1 VGGFETAF
9 RVVTD
14 SCNSLHIHDTYSEST
29 HRASNLEISHSK
41 DHRMKIGFI
50 GLGNM
55 GVAMAA
61 NLLKPGNDLAVFNR
75 TASKAQPLIAK
86 GARCALS
93 IMDACGGDVVLTMLA
108 DDQALDTVTYQEKG
122 ILESLPE
129 GSIHLSCSTIS
140 VALSDKLTSA
150 HKQRGQRFVS
160 APVFGRPEAAVAAKL
175 YVVASGSPDAVDE
188 CQPIFDAIGQRT
200 FRFGDKPSNANLVKL
215 SGNFLIMSVIE
226 SLSEAFALI
235 GKGAIDTR
243 EYFEF
248 LVTTLFNAPVYKTYG
263 NLVIEKRF
271 QPAGF
276 VAPLALKDVR
286 LALEAAESLR
296 VALPLG
302 DIVRNRLLALLAN
315 GGESLDWSAISQI
328 VARDAGLK

>member
-1 VGGFETAF
+1 
-9 RVVTD
+9 
-14 SCNSLHIHDTYSEST
+14 
-29 HRASNLEISHSK
+29 
-41 DHRMKIGFI
+41 MKIGFI

-61 NLLKPGNDLAVFNR
+61 HLLKSGNDLTVYNR
-75 TASKAQPLIAK
+75 TVEKAQPLIAQ
-86 GARCALS
+86 GARCAAS
-93 IMDACGGDVVLTMLA
+93 IMDTCAGDVVITMLA
-108 DDQALDTVTYQEKG
+108 DDQALESVTYREKG
-122 ILESLPE
+122 ILESLPA

-150 HKQRGQRFVS
+150 HNQRGQRFVS
-160 APVFGRPEAAVAAKL
+160 APVFGRPEAAIAAKL
-175 YVVASGSPDAVDE
+175 YVVASGAPDALDK

-200 FRFGDKPSNANLVKL
+200 FRFGDKPPNANLVKL

-248 LVTTLFNAPVYKTYG
+248 LTTTLFNAPVYKTYG

-271 QPAGF
+271 HPAGF

-302 DIVRNRLLALLAN
+302 DIVRNRLLTLLAN

-328 VARDAGLK
+328 AARDAGLK